1 MSESDFGLD
10 SEVESESGSEY
21 VSGLEYWVERQFGFQ
36 FVLELGLHLSLS
48 SEYYNTTTSVVL
60 HCGILPRG

>member
-48 SEYYNTTTSVVL
+48 SDTTIPL
-60 HCGILPRG
+60 RL